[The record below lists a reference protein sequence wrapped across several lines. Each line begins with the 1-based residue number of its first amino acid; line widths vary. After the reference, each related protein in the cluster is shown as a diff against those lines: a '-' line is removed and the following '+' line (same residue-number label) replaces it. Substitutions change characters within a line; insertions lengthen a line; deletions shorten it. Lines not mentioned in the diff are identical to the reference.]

1 MEFFN
6 RLKNRIINWY
16 RGSPTKGMSEEDFA
30 EWLGIGYKSKSELRE
45 VTYYTCMKILSET
58 IGKLPVKVYEWKKG
72 KGRVRADPDETSRLL
87 TERPNPH
94 MTPSVF
100 FAALE
105 NNRNHH
111 GNGYV
116 WIQRKLSRNG
126 SENIGLWIMQ
136 SDCTTPIYDNKGI
149 FGGKGKIY
157 YQYTDPLDGEL
168 YIFPEDDVIHVKTS
182 ITLDGYTGIPVREM
196 LGDVVEGAKQSQE
209 YMSKLYKNGMTASM
223 ALQYAGEIDDTKIKK
238 LQKKY
243 GKYLSGPQNAGKVV
257 PVPVGMQLQPL
268 NYKLT
273 DAQFF
278 ELKKYSALQIAGAFG
293 VKPNQVNDYEKSSYA
308 NSEMQQLSFLVDTML
323 FPLKQYEEEITYK
336 LYVGTDKMC
345 KFNEK
350 ALLRTDSKTQT
361 ENMAI
366 QVQNGMRKP
375 NEAREMLDLPL
386 DPAGDRLVMNGNF
399 IPVEMAG
406 EQYKKKG
413 E

>member
-1 MEFFN
+1 MEFFD
-6 RLKNRIINWY
+6 RFKNKIINWL

-94 MTPSVF
+94 MTPSIF
-100 FAALE
+100 FAAVE

-111 GNGYV
+111 GNGYA

-126 SENIGLWIMQ
+126 SENIGMWIMQ

-182 ITLDGYTGIPVREM
+182 MTLDGYTGIPVREM
-196 LGDVVEGAKQSQE
+196 LGDVVGGAKQSQE

-223 ALQYAGEIDDTKIKK
+223 ALQYVGEIDDTKIKK

-243 GKYLSGPQNAGKVV
+243 EKYMSGPENAGKVV

-386 DPAGDRLVMNGNF
+386 DPAGDRLMMNGNF